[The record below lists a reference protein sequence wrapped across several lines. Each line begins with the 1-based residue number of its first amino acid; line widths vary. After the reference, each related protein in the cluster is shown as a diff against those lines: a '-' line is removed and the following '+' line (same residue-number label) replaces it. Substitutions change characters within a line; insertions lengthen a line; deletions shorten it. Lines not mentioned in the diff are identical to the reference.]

1 MTWRKRLSPPL
12 WARILAIVV
21 GALAAAQVVTLV
33 LTVFFPPAPPQQ
45 YSLSDIGAALRGGDT
60 PDDRDRPLVLSFE
73 DTAPSLQSSGWVVSP
88 PATKDL
94 AKLMGAAETDVRLLF
109 YAPPPLAGAPMPPP
123 PAHAEATGS
132 RFMSGIV
139 QVGQA
144 GGPAGP
150 MGPPPMAMP
159 PGGPGAFPS
168 GFPGGMG
175 QPGGA
180 FPPSQRFPRA
190 SMPQSMPQSTPQSMP
205 QRAPGGFSGGGGMPF
220 GASAIRGPAGASP
233 AMGPGMGQGSPG
245 RPTTTPNAPNGPARG
260 PIIRSP
266 LDAAVFAR
274 PTTRFVFTTTA
285 TGEAPVRAPAK
296 TEPTPAPEVTAPAA
310 ATPIATPERIEPARP
325 AAETALTRIPQT
337 RTAQTAAPTAAVA
350 VAEHTLPPPNVAAGF
365 RLGRA
370 PYVEGEF
377 VAAMKM
383 DDGRWATVR
392 PQPEGF
398 PNSWQRRVLLWFGLS
413 VALIAPVALFVA
425 WRLAAPLKVFAES
438 ADRLGREPSAD
449 LPPLSGPAE
458 IGKAADAFNLMQRR
472 LKRYVD
478 DRTGMIRAISHD
490 LRTPLTRMRFKLERA
505 SPALRSAIGR
515 DMDQMEE
522 MIASVLAFMRD
533 ETHVGARQIV
543 DLRSL
548 LEVVVDDA
556 PGPVKLEPGPAVLA
570 EIDVVGVQ
578 RVVENLIDNALK
590 YGDQAIVSLDVRDGE
605 AFIEVADKGPGLAP
619 DDLERVFQPFYRSE
633 AARASGKSGVG
644 LGLSVSRST
653 IRAHGGELRLRSV
666 DDGLVAELR
675 LPQARAAALP
685 RAVAA

>member
-1 MTWRKRLSPPL
+1 MTWRKRFSPPL

-33 LTVFFPPAPPQQ
+33 LTVFFPPAPPSQ
-45 YSLSDIGAALRGGDT
+45 YSLTDISAALRGGSA
-60 PDDRDRPLVLSFE
+60 PRAMDRPLVLSFE
-73 DTAPSLQSSGWVVSP
+73 ETAPSLQSPGWLVSA

-94 AKLMGAAETDVRLLF
+94 ARMVGAAETDVRLLF

-123 PAHAEATGS
+123 VHADATRAFFIS
-132 RFMSGIV
+132 RMV

-144 GGPAGP
+144 GGAGGP
-150 MGPPPMAMP
+150 GGPGGPPPMVMT
-159 PGGPGAFPS
+159 PGGMMPGGMTPGGMFPS
-168 GFPGGMG
+168 GMSQQG
-175 QPGGA
+175 QS
-180 FPPSQRFPRA
+180 FPPAMRVQRSSPSSSQPWRPMRSSGDSPGSFQGAPA
-190 SMPQSMPQSTPQSMP
+190 GAT
-205 QRAPGGFSGGGGMPF
+205 PGGFGGRGPD
-220 GASAIRGPAGASP
+220 GASSAIG
-233 AMGPGMGQGSPG
+233 GQGPSGRMPG
-245 RPTTTPNAPNGPARG
+245 APDAMNGGPRG

-274 PTTRFVFTTTA
+274 PSVRFVFTPVQ
-285 TGEAPVRAPAK
+285 EPVRAPA
-296 TEPTPAPEVTAPAA
+296 PVQAAPVVQAPAVA
-310 ATPIATPERIEPARP
+310 APVVTPERIEPTRP
-325 AAETALTRIPQT
+325 AVDATIARMPQARLPQEAQAEP
-337 RTAQTAAPTAAVA
+337 A
-350 VAEHTLPPPNVAAGF
+350 VAEHTLPPPAVNNRF
-365 RLGRA
+365 NLGRA

-383 DDGRWATVR
+383 NDGRWATVR

-413 VALIAPVALFVA
+413 VALIAPVAFYVA

-449 LPPLSGPAE
+449 LPPLRGPAE
-458 IGKAADAFNLMQRR
+458 IGKAADAFNLMQQR

-533 ETHVGARQIV
+533 ETHVASRQIV

-570 EIDVVGVQ
+570 EVDVVGVQ

-590 YGDQAIVSLDVRDGE
+590 YGERATVRLDVHEGE
-605 AFIEVADKGPGLAP
+605 AWIEVADAGPGLSS

-653 IRAHGGELRLRSV
+653 IRAHGGDLRLRSA
-666 DDGLVAELR
+666 DKGLVAELR
-675 LPQARAAALP
+675 LPQARQMKAAA
-685 RAVAA
+685 

>member
-1 MTWRKRLSPPL
+1 MTWSKRLSPPM

-33 LTVFFPPAPPQQ
+33 LTVFFPPAPPSQ
-45 YSLSDIGAALRGGDT
+45 YSLSDIGAALRGGET
-60 PDDRDRPLVLSFE
+60 SGDRERPLVLSFE
-73 DTAPSLQSSGWVVSP
+73 DTAPSLASPGWVVSP

-94 AKLMGAAETDVRLLF
+94 ARLVGAAESDVRLLF

-123 PAHAEATGS
+123 PARVEGP
-132 RFMSGIV
+132 RPRMI

-144 GGPAGP
+144 GGAG
-150 MGPPPMAMP
+150 GPPPMMM
-159 PGGPGAFPS
+159 GGPGR
-168 GFPGGMG
+168 M
-175 QPGGA
+175 PGGA
-180 FPPSQRFPRA
+180 PMVRPGLVGEARRPFISAQSVFQRPPMSQRQSRVPRP
-190 SMPQSMPQSTPQSMP
+190 SGVNPMPS
-205 QRAPGGFSGGGGMPF
+205 
-220 GASAIRGPAGASP
+220 ASAIRGPSAS
-233 AMGPGMGQGSPG
+233 PGMGPAIGGQMSG
-245 RPTTTPNAPNGPARG
+245 RPDILNGPARG
-260 PIIRSP
+260 PIIRSR

-274 PTTRFVFTTTA
+274 PAPRFVFTSTSSAETS
-285 TGEAPVRAPAK
+285 PRAPTPSLA
-296 TEPTPAPEVTAPAA
+296 TPAPAVIAPAPAPPVITPEPLEPIRPAVEAEVARAPLTHLPQATAPAVA
-310 ATPIATPERIEPARP
+310 
-325 AAETALTRIPQT
+325 
-337 RTAQTAAPTAAVA
+337 A
-350 VAEHTLPPPNVAAGF
+350 VAEHTLPPPTVASAF
-365 RLGRA
+365 SLGRA

-392 PQPEGF
+392 PRPEGF

-413 VALIAPVALFVA
+413 VALIAPLAFFVA

-458 IGKAADAFNLMQRR
+458 IGKAADAFNLMQQR
-472 LKRYVD
+472 LRRYVD

-533 ETHVGARQIV
+533 ETHVASRQIV

-556 PGPVKLEPGPAVLA
+556 PGPARLEPGPAVLA

-590 YGDQAIVSLDVRDGE
+590 YGEQASVSLDVRDGE
-605 AFIEVADKGPGLAP
+605 AFIEVADKGPGLSP
-619 DDLERVFQPFYRSE
+619 DDMERVFQPFYRSE
-633 AARASGKSGVG
+633 GARASGKAGVG

-653 IRAHGGELRLRSV
+653 IRAHGGELRLRAA
-666 DDGLVAELR
+666 DPGLIAELR
-675 LPQARAAALP
+675 LPQARSMRAAA
-685 RAVAA
+685 

>member
-1 MTWRKRLSPPL
+1 MTWSKRLSPPL

-33 LTVFFPPAPPQQ
+33 LTVFFPPAPPSQ

-60 PDDRDRPLVLSFE
+60 PDDHDRPLVLSFE
-73 DTAPSLQSSGWVVSP
+73 DTAPSLASPGWVVSP
-88 PATKDL
+88 AATQDL
-94 AKLMGAAETDVRLLF
+94 ARLVGATEADVRLLF

-123 PAHAEATGS
+123 PGRAEQA
-132 RFMSGIV
+132 RPRMV
-139 QVGQA
+139 NVGQA
-144 GGPAGP
+144 GGAG
-150 MGPPPMAMP
+150 GPPPMTM
-159 PGGPGAFPS
+159 GGPGRM
-168 GFPGGMG
+168 PGGMPMTRTGPMG

-180 FPPSQRFPRA
+180 FPPSQRVFQRPSMAQQQQMSRPMMRPSGSFPA
-190 SMPQSMPQSTPQSMP
+190 
-205 QRAPGGFSGGGGMPF
+205 
-220 GASAIRGPAGASP
+220 GAAVIRGPSTSP
-233 AMGPGMGQGSPG
+233 AMSGQMPVG
-245 RPTTTPNAPNGPARG
+245 RPDVLNGPARG

-274 PTTRFVFTTTA
+274 PAQRFVFTSTA
-285 TGEAPVRAPAK
+285 TTEAPARTAPVAVSV
-296 TEPTPAPEVTAPAA
+296 PPAAPVVIAPAA
-310 ATPIATPERIEPARP
+310 APPVATPEPIEPARP
-325 AAETALTRIPQT
+325 VAETTITRMPRASLPKADT
-337 RTAQTAAPTAAVA
+337 PLPAP
-350 VAEHTLPPPNVAAGF
+350 VAEHTLPPPSVASGF
-365 RLGRA
+365 SLGRA

-383 DDGRWATVR
+383 GDGRWATVR
-392 PQPEGF
+392 PRPEGF

-413 VALIAPVALFVA
+413 VALIAPLALFVS

-458 IGKAADAFNLMQRR
+458 IGKAADAFNLMQQR

-505 SPALRSAIGR
+505 SPALRQAIGR

-533 ETHVGARQIV
+533 ETHTATRQVV

-556 PGPVKLEPGPAVLA
+556 PGAVTLEPGVAVLA

-590 YGDQAIVSLDVRDGE
+590 YGEQASVSLTVRDGE
-605 AFIEVADKGPGLAP
+605 AFIEVADKGPGLSS

-644 LGLSVSRST
+644 LGLAVSRST
-653 IRAHGGELRLRSV
+653 IRAHGGDLRLLPA
-666 DDGLVAELR
+666 DQGLVAELR
-675 LPQARAAALP
+675 LPQARSLRAAA
-685 RAVAA
+685 

>member
-21 GALAAAQVVTLV
+21 GALGAAQVVTLV

-45 YSLSDIGAALRGGDT
+45 YSLSDISAALRGGDT
-60 PDDRDRPLVLSFE
+60 PEDHDRPLVLSFE
-73 DTAPSLQSSGWVVSP
+73 DTAPSLQSPGWVVSP
-88 PATKDL
+88 PATRDL
-94 AKLMGAAETDVRLLF
+94 ARLVGAAETDVRLLF

-123 PAHAEATGS
+123 AHAEATDS
-132 RFMSGIV
+132 RLLSGVV

-144 GGPAGP
+144 GPAGGPGGP
-150 MGPPPMAMP
+150 MGPPPMG
-159 PGGPGAFPS
+159 PGGPG
-168 GFPGGMG
+168 GFPGGMA
-175 QPGGA
+175 QPNGP
-180 FPPSQRFPRA
+180 FPSSQRLPR
-190 SMPQSMPQSTPQSMP
+190 SPTSMPQSTPQSAPQP
-205 QRAPGGFSGGGGMPF
+205 QRMPGGFSR
-220 GASAIRGPAGASP
+220 ATVGPPGASP
-233 AMGPGMGQGSPG
+233 NAGPGMGSAMGQVSPNRAPG
-245 RPTTTPNAPNGPARG
+245 RPDILNGAARG

-274 PTTRFVFTTTA
+274 PPTRFVFTTTS
-285 TGEAPVRAPAK
+285 TSETPVRAPAK
-296 TEPTPAPEVTAPAA
+296 TEPASAPVVIAPAA
-310 ATPIATPERIEPARP
+310 APPVATPERIEASRP
-325 AAETALTRIPQT
+325 ATESTLTRIPPT
-337 RTAQTAAPTAAVA
+337 RPPQIAAPPSV
-350 VAEHTLPPPNVAAGF
+350 VAERTLPPPNVATGF

-413 VALIAPVALFVA
+413 IALIAPVALFVA

-533 ETHVGARQIV
+533 ETHAGARQIV

-556 PGPVKLEPGPAVLA
+556 PGPAKLEPGPAVLA

-590 YGDQAIVSLDVRDGE
+590 YGDQATVSLDVRDGE
-605 AFIEVADKGPGLAP
+605 AFIEVADRGPGLAA

-653 IRAHGGELRLRSV
+653 IRAHGGDLRLRPG
-666 DDGLVAELR
+666 DTGLVAELR
-675 LPQARAAALP
+675 LPQARAAAA
-685 RAVAA
+685 RAAAA

>member
-21 GALAAAQVVTLV
+21 GALAAAQVVTLI

-45 YSLSDIGAALRGGDT
+45 YSLSDIAAALRGGDT
-60 PDDRDRPLVLSFE
+60 PDDRDRPLVLDFE
-73 DTAPSLQSSGWVVSP
+73 DTAPSLQSPGWVVSP
-88 PATKDL
+88 PATRDL
-94 AKLMGAAETDVRLLF
+94 AKLVGAAETDVRLLF
-109 YAPPPLAGAPMPPP
+109 YAPPPLAGAPPPP
-123 PAHAEATGS
+123 PAVRAEATSS

-144 GGPAGP
+144 GSSAAP
-150 MGPPPMAMP
+150 MGPASIGMHPR
-159 PGGPGAFPS
+159 GPG

-175 QPGGA
+175 PPAGA

-190 SMPQSMPQSTPQSMP
+190 SMPQSIRQSTP
-205 QRAPGGFSGGGGMPF
+205 RRTPGGFSGGDMPS
-220 GASAIRGPAGASP
+220 GDSAIRGLAGASP
-233 AMGPGMGQGSPG
+233 GLRGGMGSGMGPATGQVLPARAPG
-245 RPTTTPNAPNGPARG
+245 PPETMNGPARG

-274 PTTRFVFTTTA
+274 PTARFVFTTTA
-285 TGEAPVRAPAK
+285 PPETPA
-296 TEPTPAPEVTAPAA
+296 PTPAKIEPVAAPVVTAPAA
-310 ATPIATPERIEPARP
+310 ATPVATPERIEAVRP
-325 AAETALTRIPQT
+325 ASETALTRIP
-337 RTAQTAAPTAAVA
+337 RTQAAQAAAPAAP
-350 VAEHTLPPPNVAAGF
+350 VAERTLPPPNVTAGF

-383 DDGRWATVR
+383 GDGRWATVR

-590 YGDQAIVSLDVRDGE
+590 YGDQATVSLDVRDGE
-605 AFIEVADKGPGLAP
+605 AFIEVADKGPGLAT

-633 AARASGKSGVG
+633 AARASSKSGVG

-653 IRAHGGELRLRSV
+653 IRAHGGDLRLRPG
-666 DDGLVAELR
+666 DTGLVAELR
-675 LPQARAAALP
+675 LPQARAATP

>member
-1 MTWRKRLSPPL
+1 MTWSKRLSPPM

-33 LTVFFPPAPPQQ
+33 LTVFFPPAPPSQ
-45 YSLSDIGAALRGGDT
+45 YSLTDISAALRGGEAS
-60 PDDRDRPLVLSFE
+60 DDHNRPLVLSFE
-73 DTAPSLQSSGWVVSP
+73 DTAPSLASPGWVVSP

-94 AKLMGAAETDVRLLF
+94 ARLVGAAETDVRLLF

-123 PAHAEATGS
+123 PARAEQA
-132 RFMSGIV
+132 RPQMIN
-139 QVGQA
+139 VGQA
-144 GGPAGP
+144 GGAG
-150 MGPPPMAMP
+150 GPPSMPM
-159 PGGPGAFPS
+159 GGPGRM
-168 GFPGGMG
+168 PGGAPMMRPGAMG
-175 QPGGA
+175 QPGGP
-180 FPPSQRFPRA
+180 FPSSQRVFQRP
-190 SMPQSMPQSTPQSMP
+190 SMPQQQMSRPMMRPSG
-205 QRAPGGFSGGGGMPF
+205 AFPGG
-220 GASAIRGPAGASP
+220 AAAIRGPSASP
-233 AMGPGMGQGSPG
+233 AMGGQMSG
-245 RPTTTPNAPNGPARG
+245 RPDVLNGPMRG

-274 PTTRFVFTTTA
+274 PTQRFVFTNTTTA
-285 TGEAPVRAPAK
+285 ETPTRTSAPTVTTLAPAPVIIAPAPTPPVTTPEPLEPVRPAVEAEVARAPQARL
-296 TEPTPAPEVTAPAA
+296 PQAA
-310 ATPIATPERIEPARP
+310 APVV
-325 AAETALTRIPQT
+325 
-337 RTAQTAAPTAAVA
+337 AP
-350 VAEHTLPPPNVAAGF
+350 VAEHTLPPPTVANAF
-365 RLGRA
+365 SLGRA

-392 PQPEGF
+392 PRPEGF

-413 VALIAPVALFVA
+413 IALIAPLAFFVA

-505 SPALRSAIGR
+505 SPALRQAIGR

-533 ETHVGARQIV
+533 ETHVASRQIV

-556 PGPVKLEPGPAVLA
+556 PGPAKLEPGPAVLA

-590 YGDQAIVSLDVRDGE
+590 YGEQATVSLDVRDGE
-605 AFIEVADKGPGLAP
+605 AFIEVADKGPGLSP

-633 AARASGKSGVG
+633 AARASGKAGVG

-653 IRAHGGELRLRSV
+653 IRAHGGELRLRAAEP
-666 DDGLVAELR
+666 GLVAELR
-675 LPQARAAALP
+675 LPQARPMRAAA
-685 RAVAA
+685 

>member
-12 WARILAIVV
+12 WARILAVVV

-45 YSLSDIGAALRGGDT
+45 YSLSDIGAALRGGAT
-60 PDDRDRPLVLSFE
+60 PDDRDRPLVLTFE
-73 DTAPSLQSSGWVVSP
+73 DTAPSLQSPGWVVSA

-94 AKLMGAAETDVRLLF
+94 AKLVGAAESDVRLLF

-123 PAHAEATGS
+123 AAHAEATS
-132 RFMSGIV
+132 PRLLSGVV
-139 QVGQA
+139 QVGQAGPA

-150 MGPPPMAMP
+150 MSPPPMAS
-159 PGGPGAFPS
+159 GGPR
-168 GFPGGMG
+168 GFPGMG
-175 QPGGA
+175 QPNGS
-180 FPPSQRFPRA
+180 FPSPRFRR
-190 SMPQSMPQSTPQSMP
+190 SSTPQSIPQSAPLP
-205 QRAPGGFSGGGGMPF
+205 QRVPGGFSRAIAGPS
-220 GASAIRGPAGASP
+220 GAPTIRGPASAFPSV
-233 AMGPGMGQGSPG
+233 GPGTGSATGQAPPG
-245 RPTTTPNAPNGPARG
+245 RALVARDIMNGPARG

-274 PTTRFVFTTTA
+274 PATQFVFTTSA
-285 TGEAPVRAPAK
+285 TSETPARSPAKPEPAPAPVL
-296 TEPTPAPEVTAPAA
+296 TAPAA
-310 ATPIATPERIEPARP
+310 AAPVATPERIDATPP
-325 AAETALTRIPQT
+325 PAETALRRIPQT
-337 RTAQTAAPTAAVA
+337 RTAQIAAPVVA
-350 VAEHTLPPPNVAAGF
+350 LAERTLPPPNITAGF
-365 RLGRA
+365 RLARA

-377 VAAMKM
+377 VAAMRMK
-383 DDGRWATVR
+383 DGRWATVR

-413 VALIAPVALFVA
+413 VALIAPVALLVA

-590 YGDQAIVSLDVRDGE
+590 YGDQATVRLDVRDGE
-605 AFIEVADKGPGLAP
+605 AFIQVADRGPGLAP

-653 IRAHGGELRLRSV
+653 IRAHGGDLRLRPGE
-666 DDGLVAELR
+666 DGLVAELR
-675 LPQARAAALP
+675 LPQVRAAAAP
-685 RAVAA
+685 RAAAA

>member
-21 GALAAAQVVTLV
+21 GALAAAQVVTLI

-73 DTAPSLQSSGWVVSP
+73 DTAPSLQSPGWVVSP
-88 PATKDL
+88 PATRDL
-94 AKLMGAAETDVRLLF
+94 AKLIGAAETDVRLLF

-132 RFMSGIV
+132 RFMSGVV

-159 PGGPGAFPS
+159 PGGPG

-190 SMPQSMPQSTPQSMP
+190 SMPPSMPKSMPQSMPQSAP
-205 QRAPGGFSGGGGMPF
+205 QRAPGGFSSGGGLPS
-220 GASAIRGPAGASP
+220 GASTIRGPAGASQG
-233 AMGPGMGQGSPG
+233 MGPGMGQASPG
-245 RPTTTPNAPNGPARG
+245 RPPGASDALNGPARG

-274 PTTRFVFTTTA
+274 PTTRFVFTTPA
-285 TGEAPVRAPAK
+285 SGEAPARAPAR
-296 TEPTPAPEVTAPAA
+296 TEPAA
-310 ATPIATPERIEPARP
+310 APTVIAPDAATPVSTPERIEATRP
-325 AAETALTRIPQT
+325 AAESALTRIPPT
-337 RTAQTAAPTAAVA
+337 RTAQTAAPAVA
-350 VAEHTLPPPNVAAGF
+350 VAEHTLPPPNVTTGF

-413 VALIAPVALFVA
+413 IALIAPVALFVA

-533 ETHVGARQIV
+533 ETHVAARQIV

-556 PGPVKLEPGPAVLA
+556 PGPVKLESGPAVLA

-590 YGDQAIVSLDVRDGE
+590 YGEQAIVSLDVRDGE
-605 AFIEVADKGPGLAP
+605 AFIEVADRGPGLAS

-653 IRAHGGELRLRSV
+653 IRAHGGELRLRSADV
-666 DDGLVAELR
+666 GLVAELR
-675 LPQARAAALP
+675 LPQARAAAVP
-685 RAVAA
+685 RSVAA

>member
-1 MTWRKRLSPPL
+1 MTWSKRLSPPL

-33 LTVFFPPAPPQQ
+33 LTVFFPPAPPSQ

-60 PDDRDRPLVLSFE
+60 PNDRDRPLVLSFE
-73 DTAPSLQSSGWVVSP
+73 DTAPSLASPGWVVSP
-88 PATKDL
+88 AATRDL
-94 AKLMGAAETDVRLLF
+94 AKLVGAAQTDVRLLF

-123 PAHAEATGS
+123 PARAEQGRS
-132 RFMSGIV
+132 RMIT
-139 QVGQA
+139 VGQA
-144 GGPAGP
+144 GGAGGSPSMPMGGPGRMPGGGP
-150 MGPPPMAMP
+150 MGRS
-159 PGGPGAFPS
+159 GP
-168 GFPGGMG
+168 MG

-180 FPPSQRFPRA
+180 FPPSQRVFQRP
-190 SMPQSMPQSTPQSMP
+190 SMPQQPQMSRPMTRP
-205 QRAPGGFSGGGGMPF
+205 SGSFPD
-220 GASAIRGPAGASP
+220 GAAAIRGPSASP
-233 AMGPGMGQGSPG
+233 AMGSRTPVG
-245 RPTTTPNAPNGPARG
+245 RPDVLNGPARG

-274 PTTRFVFTTTA
+274 PAPRFVFTSTA
-285 TGEAPVRAPAK
+285 TTEAPARTAPVSTTVA
-296 TEPTPAPEVTAPAA
+296 PPAPVVIAPAA
-310 ATPIATPERIEPARP
+310 APPVATPEPIEPARP
-325 AAETALTRIPQT
+325 VVEPALTRIPRASLPKADT
-337 RTAQTAAPTAAVA
+337 PLPAP
-350 VAEHTLPPPNVAAGF
+350 VAEHTLPPPSIASGF
-365 RLGRA
+365 SLGRA

-383 DDGRWATVR
+383 GDGRWATVR
-392 PQPEGF
+392 PRPEGF

-413 VALIAPVALFVA
+413 VALIAPLALFVA

-458 IGKAADAFNLMQRR
+458 IGKAADAFNLMQQR

-505 SPALRSAIGR
+505 SPALRQAIGR

-533 ETHVGARQIV
+533 ETHTATRQVV

-556 PGPVKLEPGPAVLA
+556 SGAVKLEPGVAVLA

-590 YGDQAIVSLDVRDGE
+590 YGEQAAVSLDVRNGE
-605 AFIEVADKGPGLAP
+605 AFIEVADKGPGLSP
-619 DDLERVFQPFYRSE
+619 DDLEQAFQPFYRSE

-644 LGLSVSRST
+644 LGLAVSRST
-653 IRAHGGELRLRSV
+653 IRAHGGDLRLLAA
-666 DDGLVAELR
+666 DQGLVAQLR
-675 LPQARAAALP
+675 LPQARSLRAAA
-685 RAVAA
+685 

>member
-1 MTWRKRLSPPL
+1 MTWRRRFSPPL

-60 PDDRDRPLVLSFE
+60 PDDRDRPLVLTFE
-73 DTAPSLQSSGWVVSP
+73 DTAPSLQSPGWVVSP
-88 PATKDL
+88 PATRDL
-94 AKLMGAAETDVRLLF
+94 ARLIGVAETDVRLLF
-109 YAPPPLAGAPMPPP
+109 YAPPPLVGAPMPPP
-123 PAHAEATGS
+123 VHAEAVRS
-132 RFMSGIV
+132 RFMSGVV

-144 GGPAGP
+144 GPAAGP
-150 MGPPPMAMP
+150 GGPPPMVMFP
-159 PGGPGAFPS
+159 RGPGGVPVVRPGA
-168 GFPGGMG
+168 MG

-180 FPPSQRFPRA
+180 FPSAQRFPRP
-190 SMPQSMPQSTPQSMP
+190 SMQQSRPDRSSGAFPL
-205 QRAPGGFSGGGGMPF
+205 PGGAASPS
-220 GASAIRGPAGASP
+220 GASAIRGPSGATP
-233 AMGPGMGQGSPG
+233 AMGPAIGQAMPG
-245 RPTTTPNAPNGPARG
+245 RVSGAPDALNGPARG

-285 TGEAPVRAPAK
+285 TSETPARAPTTTVAPPAPAPV
-296 TEPTPAPEVTAPAA
+296 VVAPAA
-310 ATPIATPERIEPARP
+310 APPVSTPERIEPARP
-325 AAETALTRIPQT
+325 ATETTIARIPPT
-337 RTAQTAAPTAAVA
+337 RVAEVASPA
-350 VAEHTLPPPNVAAGF
+350 VAERTLPPPSVTNGF

-377 VAAMKM
+377 VAAMRVA
-383 DDGRWATVR
+383 DGRWATVR

-413 VALIAPVALFVA
+413 VALIAPVAFYVA

-533 ETHVGARQIV
+533 ETHVAARQIV

-556 PGPVKLEPGPAVLA
+556 QGPAKLEPGPAVLA

-590 YGDQAIVSLDVRDGE
+590 YGDQATVSLDVRDGE
-605 AFIEVADKGPGLAP
+605 AFIEVADKGPGLSP

-653 IRAHGGELRLRSV
+653 IRAHGGDLRLRPA
-666 DDGLVAELR
+666 DAGLIAELR
-675 LPQARAAALP
+675 LPQARAAPP

>member
-1 MTWRKRLSPPL
+1 MTWSKRLSPPM

-33 LTVFFPPAPPQQ
+33 LTVFFPPAPPSQ
-45 YSLSDIGAALRGGDT
+45 YSLTDISAALRGGEASNDH
-60 PDDRDRPLVLSFE
+60 DRPLVLSFE
-73 DTAPSLQSSGWVVSP
+73 DTAPSLASPGWMVSP
-88 PATKDL
+88 PATQDL
-94 AKLMGAAETDVRLLF
+94 ARMVGAAETDVRLLF

-123 PAHAEATGS
+123 AARADGP
-132 RFMSGIV
+132 RPRMI

-144 GGPAGP
+144 GGAG
-150 MGPPPMAMP
+150 GPPPMPM
-159 PGGPGAFPS
+159 GGPGRM
-168 GFPGGMG
+168 PGGAPMMRPGSMG
-175 QPGGA
+175 QPGGPFMA
-180 FPPSQRFPRA
+180 SQRIFQRPTTSQQQQSRPMMRPSGTFPA
-190 SMPQSMPQSTPQSMP
+190 
-205 QRAPGGFSGGGGMPF
+205 GG
-220 GASAIRGPAGASP
+220 AAAAIRGPSASP
-233 AMGPGMGQGSPG
+233 AIGGPMSA
-245 RPTTTPNAPNGPARG
+245 RPDVLNGPARG

-274 PTTRFVFTTTA
+274 PTPRFVFTSTSTAETTA
-285 TGEAPVRAPAK
+285 R
-296 TEPTPAPEVTAPAA
+296 TPAPAVSAPAPAPVVIAPASAPPVATPEPLEPVRPVVEAEVARAPQARLPQAAAPAA
-310 ATPIATPERIEPARP
+310 AP
-325 AAETALTRIPQT
+325 
-337 RTAQTAAPTAAVA
+337 
-350 VAEHTLPPPNVAAGF
+350 VAEHTLPPPAAANAF
-365 RLGRA
+365 SLGRA

-392 PQPEGF
+392 PRPEGF

-413 VALIAPVALFVA
+413 VALIAPLALFVA

-458 IGKAADAFNLMQRR
+458 IGKAADAFNLMQQR

-533 ETHVGARQIV
+533 ETHTASRQIV

-556 PGPVKLEPGPAVLA
+556 PGPAKLEPGPAVLA

-590 YGDQAIVSLDVRDGE
+590 YGEQASVSLDVRDGE
-605 AFIEVADKGPGLAP
+605 AFIEVADKGPGLSS

-653 IRAHGGELRLRSV
+653 IRAHGGELRLRSA
-666 DDGLVAELR
+666 DEGLVAELR
-675 LPQARAAALP
+675 LPQARPMRTAA
-685 RAVAA
+685 